1 MMGPKVLS
9 AKGVWRLNSNFPIF
23 EVFPYYLYHLSDK
36 DEGDQS
42 MNLHFTFSIREISE
56 VRDSEQVLKIPM
68 YFTVAWQVGILWWR
82 NMIYLVS
89 RRSGWLLMRIIIVG
103 MMTLQD
109 HKMRILR
116 RQRSGIKI
124 YLD

>member
-1 MMGPKVLS
+1 
-9 AKGVWRLNSNFPIF
+9 
-23 EVFPYYLYHLSDK
+23 
-36 DEGDQS
+36 

-68 YFTVAWQVGILWWR
+68 YFTVAWQVGNIVLER

-89 RRSGWLLMRIIIVG
+89 RRTDLLLMRIIIVG

-116 RQRSGIKI
+116 RQR
-124 YLD
+124 

>member
-1 MMGPKVLS
+1 
-9 AKGVWRLNSNFPIF
+9 
-23 EVFPYYLYHLSDK
+23 
-36 DEGDQS
+36 

-68 YFTVAWQVGILWWR
+68 YFTVAWQVRILWWR

-89 RRSGWLLMRIIIVG
+89 RRSDWLLMIIIIVG
-103 MMTLQD
+103 MMILQD

-116 RQRSGIKI
+116 RQR
-124 YLD
+124 